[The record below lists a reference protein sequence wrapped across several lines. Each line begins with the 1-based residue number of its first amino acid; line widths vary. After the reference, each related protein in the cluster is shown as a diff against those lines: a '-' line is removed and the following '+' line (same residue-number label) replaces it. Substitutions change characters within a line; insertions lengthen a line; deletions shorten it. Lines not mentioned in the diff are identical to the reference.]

1 MRRGCSHRIGG
12 LLAGVAESVDAGDL
26 KSPAFGRAGSSPASG
41 TTSGACPAPRTAREG
56 RRASFDSMRSRPS
69 SALRF
74 HGMNF
79 PLSGSTPA
87 LVSCGSFSL
96 SRPDYLWHYLVI
108 FSRISWVILSFSLVS
123 SSPQSSVSRVP
134 SLSRSIARRTN
145 SRAYSRSHAHSLA
158 PSPRFLQSPQ
168 EHSVRPLPL
177 VLQKA
182 FRRRSSPIH
191 VTLPRR
197 NQPRVLKIR
206 CRTTYHQKSAPTR

>member
-12 LLAGVAESVDAGDL
+12 LLAGVAESVDAEDL
-26 KSPAFGRAGSSPASG
+26 KSSAFGRAGSSPASG

-123 SSPQSSVSRVP
+123 SSSSPQSSLSGAIAVP
-134 SLSRSIARRTN
+134 IYRQADELTGIFKVACPLARPIAALSTES
-145 SRAYSRSHAHSLA
+145 SRA
-158 PSPRFLQSPQ
+158 F
-168 EHSVRPLPL
+168 RPAASFGTPESFP
-177 VLQKA
+177 KA
-182 FRRRSSPIH
+182 Q
-191 VTLPRR
+191 
-197 NQPRVLKIR
+197 QPYPCHTSK
-206 CRTTYHQKSAPTR
+206 KKPTQGVKDQV